1 MASFDN
7 VRGRDDGGR
16 FTRTV
21 IDPETTFE
29 ETKHAQSAA
38 TDADGAETAP
48 PAYESRTPTDSQSS
62 FGINGVDDDA
72 KEAERNPEH
81 VTTQAGLGQQKAEA
95 AALVWSRSVVFGIYA
110 W

>member
-1 MASFDN
+1 MGSFDN
-7 VRGRDDGGR
+7 VRGRDDDGR

-21 IDPETTFE
+21 IDTDMAAHE
-29 ETKHAQSAA
+29 KHVQSA
-38 TDADGAETAP
+38 TTGDESAEAP
-48 PAYESRTPTDSQSS
+48 PPVYDSQSPSGSETS

-95 AALVWSRSVVFGIYA
+95 AALVWSRPVVFGIYA

>member
-1 MASFDN
+1 MASFDS

-16 FTRTV
+16 FTRTLV
-21 IDPETTFE
+21 DPETTFE
-29 ETKHAQSAA
+29 ETKHAQSTA
-38 TDADGAETAP
+38 TGADGAEAAP
-48 PAYESRTPTDSQSS
+48 PAYESPTPTDSQTS
-62 FGINGVDDDA
+62 FDTNGVEDDV

-95 AALVWSRSVVFGIYA
+95 AALVWSRPVVFGIYA